1 MSSGSPK
8 VYVIKKPGSSGPP
21 EPIPSTQDEPG
32 TQSHGNPS
40 NSVSQSRMV
49 KQTNPRESRKA
60 LTLAYLVGPVTI
72 SRWLS
77 GRSSLLWSA
86 LGFGSVLTGFCL
98 LMLRSRFD
106 AWVETTSFGLL
117 WWFVIVPPLV
127 LLIGFVWARSVT
139 AAGRLNPVA
148 FSRLPKRLR
157 SPAAVAAAGVL
168 VPGLG
173 LTLTGRSRLAGC
185 AFLLVAPLAA
195 AAVVFSR
202 WHWLWDRS
210 RTPVPAG
217 VSGHGLEVVFVA
229 TIAVASVSAIL
240 WLIQA
245 LDGARRVSSSRSL
258 VVADTA
264 SLALLASLAVF
275 AVAFRPASLALNLH
289 STAVTLRSDGYQL
302 IPLGLN
308 EAAVRLDPATPAYL
322 AEAVELY
329 GAVGMWDK
337 AREKSRLLEE
347 RAKEYTRLAFGGHQ
361 EAMGADFRY
370 RSPYVDNNL
379 SPYNRLQR
387 LALDSPPR

>member
-1 MSSGSPK
+1 
-8 VYVIKKPGSSGPP
+8 
-21 EPIPSTQDEPG
+21 
-32 TQSHGNPS
+32 
-40 NSVSQSRMV
+40 
-49 KQTNPRESRKA
+49 
-60 LTLAYLVGPVTI
+60 
-72 SRWLS
+72 
-77 GRSSLLWSA
+77 
-86 LGFGSVLTGFCL
+86 
-98 LMLRSRFD
+98 
-106 AWVETTSFGLL
+106 
-117 WWFVIVPPLV
+117 
-127 LLIGFVWARSVT
+127 
-139 AAGRLNPVA
+139 
-148 FSRLPKRLR
+148 
-157 SPAAVAAAGVL
+157 
-168 VPGLG
+168 
-173 LTLTGRSRLAGC
+173 
-185 AFLLVAPLAA
+185 
-195 AAVVFSR
+195 
-202 WHWLWDRS
+202 
-210 RTPVPAG
+210 
-217 VSGHGLEVVFVA
+217 
-229 TIAVASVSAIL
+229 VSAIL